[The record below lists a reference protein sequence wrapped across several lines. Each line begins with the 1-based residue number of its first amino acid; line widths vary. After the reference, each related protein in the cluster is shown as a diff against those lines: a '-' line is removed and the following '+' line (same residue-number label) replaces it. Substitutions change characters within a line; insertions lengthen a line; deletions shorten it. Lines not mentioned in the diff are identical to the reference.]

1 MSGHSKWANIRFRK
15 AAQDAKRGKVFT
27 KLIREITTAAR
38 MGGGDESSN
47 PRLRSA
53 VVAALAQNMTRD
65 TIKRA
70 VERGVGGGDGADL
83 ENITYEGYGVGGV
96 AVMVECM
103 TDNHNRTASD
113 VRHAF
118 TKFGGNLGT
127 TGSVGYLFTKKG
139 VISFAQ
145 DEDGKMP
152 IDEEQAMEIGLEA
165 GADDIVTNDDGSIDV
180 YTAPEAFADVVEA
193 FEAKGIKPTNAEV
206 SMVPSTE
213 AELDAD
219 NAAKCMRMI
228 DALEDLDDV
237 QNVYHNASFPDD
249 VELTYK
255 YLVEWARVNLLPIYF
270 CYDCSV

>member
-127 TGSVGYLFTKKG
+127 SGSVGYLFTKKG

-237 QNVYHNASFPDD
+237 QNVYHTAEYPEDF
-249 VELTYK
+249 EM
-255 YLVEWARVNLLPIYF
+255 E
-270 CYDCSV
+270 

>member
-15 AAQDAKRGKVFT
+15 AAQDAKRGKIFT

-70 VERGVGGGDGADL
+70 IDRGVGGGEGADL

-127 TGSVGYLFTKKG
+127 SGSVGYLFTRKG
-139 VISFAQ
+139 VISFAP
-145 DEDGKMP
+145 DEDGKMN
-152 IDEEQAMEIGLEA
+152 IDEEKAMEIGLEA

-180 YTAPEAFADVVEA
+180 YTTPESFADVVEA
-193 FEAKGIKPTNAEV
+193 FEKNNIKPVNAEV

-213 AELDAD
+213 SELEGDQAV
-219 NAAKCMRMI
+219 KCMRMI

-249 VELTYK
+249 LE
-255 YLVEWARVNLLPIYF
+255 I
-270 CYDCSV
+270 

>member
-70 VERGVGGGDGADL
+70 VDRGIGGGDGADL

-103 TDNHNRTASD
+103 TDNHNRTASE

-127 TGSVGYLFTKKG
+127 LGSVGYLFTKKG
-139 VISFAQ
+139 VVSFAP

-152 IDEEQAMEIGLEA
+152 VDEDSAMEIGIEA
-165 GADDIVTNDDGSIDV
+165 GADDVVTNDDGSIDV
-180 YTAPEAFADVVEA
+180 YTAPEAFADVVVA
-193 FEAKGIKPTNAEV
+193 FVAKGIKPANAVV

-213 AELDAD
+213 AELDAET
-219 NAAKCMRMI
+219 AVKCMRMI

-237 QNVYHNASFPDD
+237 QNVYHNASIPDD
-249 VELTYK
+249 VEL
-255 YLVEWARVNLLPIYF
+255 
-270 CYDCSV
+270 D

>member
-15 AAQDAKRGKVFT
+15 AAQDAKRGKIFT

-70 VERGVGGGDGADL
+70 IERGVGGGEGADL

-127 TGSVGYLFTKKG
+127 PGSVGYLFTRKG
-139 VISFAQ
+139 VISFAP
-145 DEDGKMP
+145 DEDGKMD
-152 IDEEQAMEIGLEA
+152 IDEEKAMEIGLEA

-180 YTAPEAFADVVEA
+180 YTTPEAFADVVEA
-193 FEAKGIKPTNAEV
+193 FEKNNFKPINAEV

-213 AELDAD
+213 SALEGDQAV
-219 NAAKCMRMI
+219 KCMRMI

-249 VELTYK
+249 LE
-255 YLVEWARVNLLPIYF
+255 I
-270 CYDCSV
+270 

>member
-1 MSGHSKWANIRFRK
+1 MAGHSKWANIRFRK

-38 MGGGDESSN
+38 MGGGDESTN

-70 VERGVGGGDGADL
+70 VDRGIGGGDGVDL

-103 TDNHNRTASD
+103 TDNHNRTASE

-118 TKFGGNLGT
+118 SKFGGNLGT
-127 TGSVGYLFTKKG
+127 TGSVGYLFTRKG

-145 DEDGKMP
+145 DEEGNMP
-152 IDEEQAMEIGLEA
+152 VDEDKAMDIGLEA
-165 GADDIVTNDDGSIDV
+165 GADDVVTNDDGSIDV
-180 YTAPEAFADVVEA
+180 YTTPEAFADVVEA
-193 FEAKGIKPTNAEV
+193 YEAQSIKPTNAEV

-213 AELDAD
+213 SELDAET
-219 NAAKCMRMI
+219 AVKCMRMI

-237 QNVYHNASFPDD
+237 QNVYHNASIPDD
-249 VELTYK
+249 VEL
-255 YLVEWARVNLLPIYF
+255 
-270 CYDCSV
+270 D

>member
-65 TIKRA
+65 TIKHA

-249 VELTYK
+249 VEL
-255 YLVEWARVNLLPIYF
+255 
-270 CYDCSV
+270 D

>member
-70 VERGVGGGDGADL
+70 VER
-83 ENITYEGYGVGGV
+83 GVGGV

-249 VELTYK
+249 VEL
-255 YLVEWARVNLLPIYF
+255 
-270 CYDCSV
+270 D

>member
-193 FEAKGIKPTNAEV
+193 FEARGIKPTNAEV

-249 VELTYK
+249 VEL
-255 YLVEWARVNLLPIYF
+255 
-270 CYDCSV
+270 D

>member
-213 AELDAD
+213 AELDAE

-249 VELTYK
+249 VEL
-255 YLVEWARVNLLPIYF
+255 
-270 CYDCSV
+270 D

>member
-213 AELDAD
+213 AELDTD
-219 NAAKCMRMI
+219 NAAKCMSMI

-249 VELTYK
+249 VEL
-255 YLVEWARVNLLPIYF
+255 
-270 CYDCSV
+270 D

>member
-70 VERGVGGGDGADL
+70 VDRGIGGGDGADL

-103 TDNHNRTASD
+103 TDNHNRTASE

-127 TGSVGYLFTKKG
+127 LGSVGYLFTKKG
-139 VISFAQ
+139 VVSFAP

-152 IDEEQAMEIGLEA
+152 VDEDSAMEIGIEA
-165 GADDIVTNDDGSIDV
+165 GADDVVTNDDGSIDV

-193 FEAKGIKPTNAEV
+193 FEAKGIKPANAEV

-213 AELDAD
+213 AELDAET
-219 NAAKCMRMI
+219 AVKCMRMI

-237 QNVYHNASFPDD
+237 QNVYHNASIPDD
-249 VELTYK
+249 VEL
-255 YLVEWARVNLLPIYF
+255 E
-270 CYDCSV
+270 

>member
-103 TDNHNRTASD
+103 TDNHNRTASE

-127 TGSVGYLFTKKG
+127 LGSVGYLFTKKG
-139 VISFAQ
+139 VVSFAP

-152 IDEEQAMEIGLEA
+152 VDEDSAMEIGIEA
-165 GADDIVTNDDGSIDV
+165 GADDVVTNDDGSIDV

-193 FEAKGIKPTNAEV
+193 FEAKGIKPANAEV

-213 AELDAD
+213 AELDAET
-219 NAAKCMRMI
+219 AVKCMRMI

-249 VELTYK
+249 VEL
-255 YLVEWARVNLLPIYF
+255 
-270 CYDCSV
+270 D

>member
-70 VERGVGGGDGADL
+70 IERGVGGGDGADL

-152 IDEEQAMEIGLEA
+152 VDEEQAMEIGLEA

-249 VELTYK
+249 VEL
-255 YLVEWARVNLLPIYF
+255 
-270 CYDCSV
+270 D

>member
-15 AAQDAKRGKVFT
+15 AAQDAKRGKIFT

-70 VERGVGGGDGADL
+70 VDRGIGGGDGADL

-103 TDNHNRTASD
+103 TDNHNRAASE

-127 TGSVGYLFTKKG
+127 LGSVGYLFTKKG
-139 VISFAQ
+139 VVSFAP

-152 IDEEQAMEIGLEA
+152 VDEDSAMEIGIEA
-165 GADDIVTNDDGSIDV
+165 GADDVVTNDDGSIDV

-193 FEAKGIKPTNAEV
+193 FEAKGIKPANAEV

-213 AELDAD
+213 AELDAET
-219 NAAKCMRMI
+219 AVKCMRMI

-249 VELTYK
+249 VEL
-255 YLVEWARVNLLPIYF
+255 
-270 CYDCSV
+270 D

>member
-165 GADDIVTNDDGSIDV
+165 GADDIVANDDGSIDV
-180 YTAPEAFADVVEA
+180 YTAPEAFVDVVEA

-249 VELTYK
+249 VEL
-255 YLVEWARVNLLPIYF
+255 
-270 CYDCSV
+270 D

>member
-15 AAQDAKRGKVFT
+15 AAQDAKRGKIFT

-70 VERGVGGGDGADL
+70 IERGVGGGEGTDL
-83 ENITYEGYGVGGV
+83 ETIVYEGYGVGGV

-103 TDNHNRTASD
+103 TDNRNRTASE

-118 TKFGGNLGT
+118 TKFGGNLGSS
-127 TGSVGYLFTKKG
+127 GSVNYLFTKKG
-139 VISFAQ
+139 VVSFIP
-145 DEDGKMP
+145 DESGNMAL
-152 IDEEQAMEIGLEA
+152 DEEKAMDTALEA
-165 GADDIVTNDDGSIDV
+165 GADDVVTNEDGSIDV
-180 YTAPEAFADVVEA
+180 YTSPEAFPAVVDA
-193 FEAKGIKPTNAEV
+193 FNDNNIKPDNAQV
-206 SMVPSTE
+206 TMTPSTE
-213 AELDAD
+213 ADLDAD
-219 NAAKCMRMI
+219 TAVKFMRMI

-237 QNVYHNASFPDD
+237 QEVYHNASIPDD
-249 VELTYK
+249 V
-255 YLVEWARVNLLPIYF
+255 NL
-270 CYDCSV
+270 D

>member
-53 VVAALAQNMTRD
+53 VVAALAQNMPRD

-70 VERGVGGGDGADL
+70 VDRGIGGGDGADL

-103 TDNHNRTASD
+103 TDNHNRTASE

-127 TGSVGYLFTKKG
+127 LGSVGYLFTKKG
-139 VISFAQ
+139 VVSFAP

-152 IDEEQAMEIGLEA
+152 VDEDSAMEIGIEA
-165 GADDIVTNDDGSIDV
+165 GADDVVTNDDGSIDV

-193 FEAKGIKPTNAEV
+193 FEAKGIKPANAEV

-213 AELDAD
+213 AELDAET
-219 NAAKCMRMI
+219 AVKCMRMI

-237 QNVYHNASFPDD
+237 QNVYHNASIPDD
-249 VELTYK
+249 VEL
-255 YLVEWARVNLLPIYF
+255 
-270 CYDCSV
+270 D

>member
-70 VERGVGGGDGADL
+70 VDRGIGGGDGADL

-152 IDEEQAMEIGLEA
+152 IDEERAMEIGLEA

-249 VELTYK
+249 VEL
-255 YLVEWARVNLLPIYF
+255 
-270 CYDCSV
+270 D

>member
-249 VELTYK
+249 VE
-255 YLVEWARVNLLPIYF
+255 V
-270 CYDCSV
+270 D

>member
-145 DEDGKMP
+145 DEGGKMP
-152 IDEEQAMEIGLEA
+152 IDEEQAMEIGLES

-180 YTAPEAFADVVEA
+180 YTAPDAFADVVEA

-249 VELTYK
+249 VEL
-255 YLVEWARVNLLPIYF
+255 
-270 CYDCSV
+270 D